1 MIDYKK
7 HPFDYI
13 TPGNFEKIKSVMEM
27 GMASNTSPI
36 DIVRRMVDMTGL
48 DEKICM
54 GIVIEELGGTMSN
67 LEKGKN
73 GK

>member
-13 TPGNFEKIKSVMEM
+13 TSGNFDKIKSVMSM
-27 GMASNTSPI
+27 GMASNSSPL
-36 DIVRRMVDMTGL
+36 DIVRRMVDVTGL
-48 DEKICM
+48 EEKICM
-54 GIVIEELGGTMSN
+54 GIVIEELGGTMNN
-67 LEKGKN
+67 LKDSKN

>member
-13 TPGNFEKIKSVMEM
+13 NSGNFEKIQMVLSM
-27 GMASNTSPI
+27 GMSSNSSPL
-36 DIVRRMVDMTGL
+36 DIVKRMVDMTGL

-54 GIVIEELGGTMSN
+54 GIVIEELGGTMNN
-67 LEKGKN
+67 LEKK
-73 GK
+73 K